1 MLRWTAQEDAVIWKF
16 SGLKSIEEVTA
27 MLPGREVGQVRRR
40 AATIGCAFTIMTE
53 VRKEAR
59 AALLREE
66 MLRAL
71 LSCGYTAAELQQA
84 LVPGMNRQ
92 WLSRLK
98 RKTA

>member
-40 AATIGCAFTIMTE
+40 AATIGCCFTVME
-53 VRKEAR
+53 QARKEAR
-59 AALLREE
+59 NALLREE